1 MLSTPYIQD
10 KCLRGHT
17 DTVNCLAFSPH
28 IDYLASGSDDCSLII
43 WRVTSGEVVCT
54 IRTPA
59 PTLSV
64 LWDPRRRLTVI
75 FGCNNG
81 VAAVLSDFQDPNS
94 AQAILLGVKAPV
106 YCLDLDASSGKLTI
120 GVGPEIHIAQP
131 IAHRRYAS
139 FDILAMPPELR
150 STSTSEG
157 ADDEYLVRARS
168 LHFLRGGNKLVASY
182 LNHGIVGFSA
192 LSPDQRGLLVSNLS
206 TGADL
211 YRLGQSAL
219 IQTYPQRPPVERNY
233 PLVVSFLHKGN
244 AVICGASHGDV
255 FIRDTWTGEH
265 QQTLEHDDDFVQVLC
280 TGQYRQ
286 MGYIA
291 TATAEMGLNTYIKIW
306 KARLDPSISNSIAS
320 AILTSTAFFYYADF
334 REEWRVLRAY
344 GAFIFPVLAVLG
356 YYLWHIDDAACLLTV
371 LRGILRMIWH
381 LILQWLR
388 DLMSSLWAKCLASL
402 RVRLKQ
408 WLAD

>member
-43 WRVTSGEVVCT
+43 WCVTSGEVVCT
-54 IRTPA
+54 IHTPA

-64 LWDPRRRLTVI
+64 LWDPCRHSTVI

-106 YCLDLDASSGKLTI
+106 YCLDLDASSGKLAV

-131 IAHRRYAS
+131 IAHRQYAS
-139 FDILAMPPELR
+139 FDILAMPPELQ

-157 ADDEYLVRARS
+157 ADDEYLVRACS
-168 LHFLRGGNKLVASY
+168 LHFLRGRNKLVALY
-182 LNHGIVGFSA
+182 LNHGIVCWDIETHAKLWQIEPSHNHRHIGFSA
-192 LSPDQRGLLVSNLS
+192 LSPDQQGLLVSNLS
-206 TGADL
+206 MGADL
-211 YRLGQSAL
+211 YCLGQSAL

-244 AVICGASHGDV
+244 VVICGASHGDV

-291 TATAEMGLNTYIKIW
+291 TATAEMGPNMYIKIW
-306 KARLDPSISNSIAS
+306 KAC
-320 AILTSTAFFYYADF
+320 
-334 REEWRVLRAY
+334 
-344 GAFIFPVLAVLG
+344 LG
-356 YYLWHIDDAACLLTV
+356 
-371 LRGILRMIWH
+371 
-381 LILQWLR
+381 
-388 DLMSSLWAKCLASL
+388 K
-402 RVRLKQ
+402 
-408 WLAD
+408 